1 MVNRIFLLIVFIFS
15 IQTILSQN
23 QTGEI
28 KFYDEIINYGEI
40 KKGSNGI
47 KTFRFKNIGESSL
60 TITKVYS
67 SCGCTIPKKPQ
78 NPIMPG
84 DEGEIQVKYDTNRI
98 GPIRKTITVK
108 SISNITPTVLL
119 KIEGSVIN

>member
-1 MVNRIFLLIVFIFS
+1 MAKKIFFLS
-15 IQTILSQN
+15 IYFLSLNFILSQN
-23 QTGEI
+23 QEAEI
-28 KFYDEIINYGEI
+28 KFYDKIINYGEI

-47 KTFRFKNIGESSL
+47 RTFKFKNIGKSNL
-60 TITKVYS
+60 TIIKVYS

-78 NPIMPG
+78 NPILPG

-98 GPIRKTITVK
+98 GPIRKTITVE
-108 SISNITPTVLL
+108 SNSNITPTVLL

>member
-47 KTFRFKNIGESSL
+47 KTFRFKNIGESSI

-98 GPIRKTITVK
+98 GPINKTITVNSN
-108 SISNITPTVLL
+108 SIKTPTVLL
-119 KIEGSVIN
+119 KIQGTVIN